1 MRKYL
6 IILCALAFSILG
18 TKAEITLTD
27 VHESGFDKLPA
38 EFTIDNKDRAY
49 LRNSANKTSAEHIRI
64 YDSGLNLER
73 EFEIGGQEISA
84 TYRYHFG
91 YTEEVEEFTDT
102 YSPEMVCL
110 NVQFERNSYLYATQ
124 TLFNNDDK
132 YEYILPII
140 EPVDID
146 VPYGDDGRVEG
157 QILVCTGFKV
167 VSEDGSTVCSVDL
180 PSGYYIDGFY
190 NMDLMVLSDKAYL
203 CLSVVDDLDVT
214 HYAKT
219 AYQLVYAI
227 DKEKASVKSVGA
239 PIKTRV
245 YPTTLERGTLVNIDL
260 AEDSVSGG
268 IINVTSVSGNVVMSQ
283 KFVAGTNHAS
293 IDTSSLNRGL
303 YIVTVDNG
311 KFSRENTKII
321 IR

>member
-1 MRKYL
+1 
-6 IILCALAFSILG
+6 
-18 TKAEITLTD
+18 
-27 VHESGFDKLPA
+27 
-38 EFTIDNKDRAY
+38 
-49 LRNSANKTSAEHIRI
+49 
-64 YDSGLNLER
+64 
-73 EFEIGGQEISA
+73 
-84 TYRYHFG
+84 
-91 YTEEVEEFTDT
+91 
-102 YSPEMVCL
+102 
-110 NVQFERNSYLYATQ
+110 
-124 TLFNNDDK
+124 
-132 YEYILPII
+132 
-140 EPVDID
+140 
-146 VPYGDDGRVEG
+146 
-157 QILVCTGFKV
+157 
-167 VSEDGSTVCSVDL
+167 
-180 PSGYYIDGFY
+180 
-190 NMDLMVLSDKAYL
+190 MDLMVLSDKAYL

-214 HYAKT
+214 HYVKT

-245 YPTTLERGTLVNIDL
+245 YPTTPERGTLVNIDL

-311 KFSRENTKII
+311 KSSRENTKII